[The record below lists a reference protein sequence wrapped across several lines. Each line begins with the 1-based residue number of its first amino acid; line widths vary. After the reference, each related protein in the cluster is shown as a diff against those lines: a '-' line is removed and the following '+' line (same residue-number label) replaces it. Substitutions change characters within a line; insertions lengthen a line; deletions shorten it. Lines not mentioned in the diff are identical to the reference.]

1 MKKSSAKRIL
11 SAIGVMATLLTACGN
26 ADANNKETIKEPST
40 RVDNSA
46 IGKWYHCVDGD
57 WVDVWVFEEDNEYYS
72 THEDNYGK
80 EDETF
85 EIVRS
90 AYSIEGNSII
100 LDGREATIEYTNYG
114 LYIKY
119 VDDESERKLYEYRQ
133 DALES
138 TDRYLTSDKYY
149 ETLKDENGYVI
160 EGEVLIKYFTNDSEI
175 TVPKNVTE
183 IGSSLIV
190 TNLEHIDK
198 ITIPGNV
205 KKIGMSA
212 FNETSIRSFVLEEGV
227 EEIGDYAFADS
238 YWDEIHIPASVE
250 VIGEFAF
257 DCSEGNSEG
266 KIYVKKGSYADK
278 YFSDEGSKYSGKV
291 IVLD

>member
-1 MKKSSAKRIL
+1 MKKRSAKIIL
-11 SAIGVMATLLTACGN
+11 FTIGVMATLLIACGN
-26 ADANNKETIKEPST
+26 ADVNNKETTKEPST
-40 RVDNSA
+40 RAANSV
-46 IGKWYHCVDGD
+46 IGKWYRCVDGD
-57 WVDVWVFEEDNEYYS
+57 WVDVWVFEEDSEYYS

-100 LDGREATIEYTNYG
+100 LDGRVATIEYTDYG

-138 TDRYLTSDKYY
+138 TNRYLTSDKYY
-149 ETLKDENGYVI
+149 ETLKDENGCVI

-183 IGSSLIV
+183 IGSGLIV
-190 TNLEHIDK
+190 TNLEEIDE

-205 KKIGMSA
+205 KKIGKSA
-212 FNETSIRSFVLEEGV
+212 FCETPVRCFVLEEGV
-227 EEIGDYAFADS
+227 EEIGDYAFEDS
-238 YWDEIHIPASVE
+238 YFDEIYIPASVKE
-250 VIGEFAF
+250 IGEFAF
-257 DCSEGNSEG
+257 NCNEGNSGG

-278 YFSDEGSKYSGKV
+278 YFSDEGSQYSGNV
-291 IVLD
+291 IVED

>member
-1 MKKSSAKRIL
+1 MKKRSIKIIL
-11 SAIGVMATLLTACGN
+11 FTIGVMATLLTACGN
-26 ADANNKETIKEPST
+26 ADANNKETTKEPST
-40 RVDNSA
+40 RVANSA
-46 IGKWYHCVDGD
+46 IGKWYNCVDGD
-57 WVDVWVFEEDNEYYS
+57 WVDVWVFEENNEYYS

-100 LDGREATIEYTNYG
+100 LDGREATIEYTDYG

-119 VDDESERKLYEYRQ
+119 VDDESVRKLYEYRQ

-160 EGEVLIKYFTNDSEI
+160 EGEVLIKFFTNDSEI

-212 FNETSIRSFVLEEGV
+212 FNETSTTYFILEEGV

-238 YWDEIHIPASVE
+238 YWDEIYIPASVKE
-250 VIGEFAF
+250 IGEFAF

-278 YFSDEGSKYSGKV
+278 YFSGEGSQYSGNV

>member
-1 MKKSSAKRIL
+1 MKKSSVKIIL
-11 SAIGVMATLLTACGN
+11 FTIGVMANLLTACGN
-26 ADANNKETIKEPST
+26 VDANNKETTKESST
-40 RVDNSA
+40 RAANSV
-46 IGKWYHCVDGD
+46 ISKWYHCVDGD

-100 LDGREATIEYTNYG
+100 LDGREATIEYTDYG

-119 VDDESERKLYEYRQ
+119 VDDKSERKLYEYRQ
-133 DALES
+133 DALKS

-175 TVPKNVTE
+175 TVPENITE

-212 FNETSIRSFVLEEGV
+212 FNETSTRCFILEEGV
-227 EEIGDYAFADS
+227 EVIGDYAFADS
-238 YWDEIHIPASVE
+238 YWDEIYIPTSVNA
-250 VIGEFAF
+250 IGEFAF
-257 DCSEGNSEG
+257 DCSEGNSKG

-278 YFSDEGSKYSGKV
+278 YFSDKGNQYSGNV
-291 IVLD
+291 IVED

>member
-1 MKKSSAKRIL
+1 MKKSSVKIIL
-11 SAIGVMATLLTACGN
+11 FTIGVMATLLTACGN
-26 ADANNKETIKEPST
+26 ADANNKETTKEPST
-40 RVDNSA
+40 RAANSV

-57 WVDVWVFEEDNEYYS
+57 WVDLWVFEEDSEYYS

-100 LDGREATIEYTNYG
+100 LDGREATIEYTDYG

-119 VDDESERKLYEYRQ
+119 VDDKSERKLYEYRQ
-133 DALES
+133 DALKS

-175 TVPKNVTE
+175 TVPKK
-183 IGSSLIV
+183 G
-190 TNLEHIDK
+190 
-198 ITIPGNV
+198 
-205 KKIGMSA
+205 
-212 FNETSIRSFVLEEGV
+212 IRF
-227 EEIGDYAFADS
+227 F
-238 YWDEIHIPASVE
+238 
-250 VIGEFAF
+250 
-257 DCSEGNSEG
+257 
-266 KIYVKKGSYADK
+266 
-278 YFSDEGSKYSGKV
+278 
-291 IVLD
+291 